1 MKKFFKLISLILFSL
16 LLFSCEKKVE
26 VSETVETEAENVNP
40 RIEISI
46 SDFGKLQFELD
57 PENAPLTV
65 ENFLKLV
72 NDGFYDGLTFHRII
86 PGFIMQGGDPNADG
100 TGGASEMIKGEFG
113 ANGVDNRISHL
124 KGVIS
129 MARNSSFDSGSS
141 QFFICLDDTCT
152 ELDDQFAAFGTMLNK
167 EEGFK
172 ILDDIGTDIRVLD
185 DNGTVNKHEQPVIE
199 YIKEIK

>member
-1 MKKFFKLISLILFSL
+1 MKKIFSLVVISLFSV
-16 LLFSCEKKVE
+16 LLFSCDKKEVKNESIEEEK
-26 VSETVETEAENVNP
+26 NNNP

-100 TGGASEMIKGEFG
+100 TGGTGEMIKGEFG
-113 ANGVDNRISHL
+113 ANGVDNKISHL

-129 MARNSSFDSGSS
+129 MARNSDFDSGSS

-172 ILDDIGTDIRVLD
+172 ILDDIATDIRVLD

>member
-1 MKKFFKLISLILFSL
+1 MKKIFSLVVISLFSV
-16 LLFSCEKKVE
+16 LLFSCEKKEVKNESVE
-26 VSETVETEAENVNP
+26 EVKNNNP

-100 TGGASEMIKGEFG
+100 TGGTGEMIKGEFG
-113 ANGVDNRISHL
+113 ANGVDNKISHL

-129 MARNSSFDSGSS
+129 MARNSDFDSGSS

-152 ELDDQFAAFGTMLNK
+152 ELDDQFAAFGTMLNE

-172 ILDDIGTDIRVLD
+172 ILDDIATDIRVLD